1 MNRGDV
7 VEVDWQYSDMT
18 GGKVRPAVV
27 VQADYLNG
35 LIDDTILVQITSKKH
50 GIPGTEVEL
59 DPSVETTSGLSKSC
73 VASCINIRT
82 FDQALVLRTIG
93 VLSDAAMQQIEASLK
108 MVMEIR
114 LQRYG
119 THAGT
124 TACQDQLP
132 RHDGAELRPRRRLAD
147 PACARSGRPEGRIG

>member
-1 MNRGDV
+1 MKRGDI

-59 DPSVETTSGLSKSC
+59 DPAVETASGLSKSC
-73 VASCINIRT
+73 VVSCINIRT
-82 FDQALVLRTIG
+82 FDQRLVLRTVG
-93 VLSDAAMQQIEASLK
+93 MLSDAAMQDIEACLK
-108 MVMEIR
+108 TVMEIR
-114 LQRYG
+114 
-119 THAGT
+119 
-124 TACQDQLP
+124 
-132 RHDGAELRPRRRLAD
+132 
-147 PACARSGRPEGRIG
+147 